1 MKKEVPRKLKL
12 IFVNTITL
20 IRLIGALLLPFIYH
34 KYGASIVSLSIIII
48 FLTDAID
55 GFLARKLNVSTFF
68 GSMLDGLSDKLLNVV
83 SFVILGLEYDIMLTP
98 LILEISILY
107 TIYSTYRYGGNIQSS
122 RIGKIKTIIL
132 DVFVVLS
139 FVLLSLPALKINTF
153 KNYNEEI
160 ISVFALIIIIS
171 CLLALYDYL
180 KKNKKAR
187 SNPKCFEI
195 KHQEKNKKPLKL
207 ILKQLFDTNYYL
219 KHKDES
225 ILKQFYK

>member
-68 GSMLDGLSDKLLNVV
+68 GSMLDGLSDKLLNVI

-98 LILEISILY
+98 LILEISNGINNTNNIYIVSFLLGFSTISVWFQISSVSNSSKLNIKKFVLFRIIHGLVSSAILFIFLNIFNI
-107 TIYSTYRYGGNIQSS
+107 TISTSN
-122 RIGKIKTIIL
+122 RIYNDVIVKKYHKIEMFISLLIMA
-132 DVFVVLS
+132 V
-139 FVLLSLPALKINTF
+139 VLLSNIF
-153 KNYNEEI
+153 
-160 ISVFALIIIIS
+160 
-171 CLLALYDYL
+171 
-180 KKNKKAR
+180 KKNKGG
-187 SNPKCFEI
+187 N
-195 KHQEKNKKPLKL
+195 L
-207 ILKQLFDTNYYL
+207 IND
-219 KHKDES
+219 
-225 ILKQFYK
+225 IV